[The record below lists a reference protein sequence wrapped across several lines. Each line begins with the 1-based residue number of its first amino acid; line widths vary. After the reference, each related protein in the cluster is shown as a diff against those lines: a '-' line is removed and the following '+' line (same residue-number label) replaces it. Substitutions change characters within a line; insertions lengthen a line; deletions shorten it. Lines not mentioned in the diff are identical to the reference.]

1 MPEKPRREAHIFHVD
16 SRFERM
22 ARRSG
27 GITREQA
34 LANAQAQV
42 DQIKADFANWLDQEL
57 QQLRAALTQ
66 IEVYPSD
73 IAVLD
78 RADHNCSQLRDIGA
92 TMGFELVTF
101 VAGSL
106 CAILETIKAGAAYDK
121 DMIDCHINA
130 LFLVKS
136 DPYRNLSP
144 GEVPEMS
151 HGLRRIV
158 ELAIQTTPNEPVHE
172 AEQQTVGK
180 ILLSESDDTPC

>member
-106 CAILETIKAGAAYDK
+106 CAMLDTIKAGAAYDK

-130 LFLVKS
+130 LFLVKTE
-136 DPYRNLSP
+136 PYRNLSP
-144 GEVPEMS
+144 HQVPEMS
-151 HGLRRIV
+151 YGLRRIV
-158 ELAIQTTPNEPVHE
+158 ELAMQTTPDESGYE
-172 AEQQTVGK
+172 AERRAVGQLPPPK
-180 ILLSESDDTPC
+180 DDDSAR